1 MAGIKDWNE
10 DDRPREKL
18 LLKGTNA
25 LSNSELLA
33 ILINNG
39 TKDKSA
45 VESGK
50 RIVAKSQQQF
60 TTVGQFNGKRNV
72 AT

>member
-39 TKDKSA
+39 TKDKIII
-45 VESGK
+45 
-50 RIVAKSQQQF
+50 IVIWADSNQI
-60 TTVGQFNGKRNV
+60 GE
-72 AT
+72 

>member
-45 VESGK
+45 VEL
-50 RIVAKSQQQF
+50 AKELLQKANNNLQQLV
-60 TTVGQFNGKRNV
+60 T
-72 AT
+72 

>member
-45 VESGK
+45 VEL
-50 RIVAKSQQQF
+50 AKELLQKANNNLQQLANL
-60 TTVGQFNGKRNV
+60 TV
-72 AT
+72 